1 MKKFY
6 LLFAFVIM
14 AVMDIAAQADFD
26 YYIDFNQSNEKIY
39 FKYVDGK
46 YVANVEKIGSDFKI
60 YSSEYKPGSS
70 GQDKYIFGAAD
81 GQGGITPDSEKKLSN
96 PGSNLSIEGGGIIY
110 GATIIFDPVAMTL
123 KIEGGTTIPTKPGL
137 ELDIIS
143 TLGTSPETGE
153 LAISLEYFG
162 PATVPA
168 PSEYYV
174 TAYYTDNH
182 GDNARQELTL
192 TINDIYP
199 SFFRSSPMRGTFYFT
214 NLKPGTLNYIALKAE
229 AVTGTQQLTATGI
242 APITTPV
249 MPILIGQIQGHQ
261 WQPDYGING
270 IQFDEI
276 PDGKTYY
283 YEVNLAGNGEFSFV
297 TKLGTTST
305 DWDTVNQNIR
315 YAPPTSRVAAPEKTW
330 MPYSTFASGGTSNA
344 WYPENFTPGA
354 YIVEFDYTTQSIAVV
369 KGNVPTGVADV
380 AIDTAPRAVNVYTIS
395 GTLLRHDVSPAD
407 AVAGLP
413 SGIYI
418 VGDKKI
424 AVR

>member
-14 AVMDIAAQADFD
+14 AVTDIAAQSDFD

-46 YVANVEKIGSDFKI
+46 YVAEVGKISSDFKI
-60 YSSEYKPGSS
+60 YSSKYTSGAS
-70 GQDKYIFGAAD
+70 GQDKYIFGGAD
-81 GQGGITPDSEKKLSN
+81 GQGGITPNSEKQLSN
-96 PGSNLSIEGGGIIY
+96 PGSNLSIEGGGILY
-110 GATIIFDPVAMTL
+110 NATLIFDPVAMTL
-123 KIEGGTTIPTKPGL
+123 KIEGGSSIPSKPGL
-137 ELDIIS
+137 ELNIVS
-143 TLGTSPETGE
+143 TAGTSPETGE
-153 LAISLEYFG
+153 LTFSLEYFG
-162 PATVPA
+162 PATAPI
-168 PSEYYV
+168 PSEYVV
-174 TAYYTDNH
+174 TAYYTDYH
-182 GDNARQELTL
+182 GNNARQELTL
-192 TINDIYP
+192 SDGTISTYYTSGI
-199 SFFRSSPMRGTFYFT
+199 MRGTFYFT
-214 NLKPGTLNYIALKAE
+214 DLKPATVNYVALKAVADVSSTE
-229 AVTGTQQLTATGI
+229 EISATGI
-242 APITTPV
+242 APVTTPAL
-249 MPILIGQIQGHQ
+249 PILIGQIAGHQ

-270 IQFDEI
+270 IQFNEI

-283 YEVNLAGNGEFSFV
+283 YEVNLVGDGEFSFV

-305 DWDTVNQNIR
+305 DWATVDQNIR
-315 YAPPTSRVAAPEKTW
+315 YAPPASRVAAPEKTW

-380 AIDTAPRAVNVYTIS
+380 AIDAAPRAVNVYTIS
-395 GTLLRHDVSPAD
+395 GTLLRHNVSPAD

-424 AVR
+424 AVN